1 MKFYRGRRLRQNQML
16 RDLCREIPP
25 LLREDLIM
33 PYFVVETNDVSY
45 RKEIK
50 SMPGQFQL
58 SLDEL
63 VQEVGRDVE
72 NGLVAAMLYGIPE
85 HKDDQATGAWKEDGI
100 VQQALRRLKKAFPQL
115 LVVADVCLC
124 EYMAH
129 GHCGVL
135 TPDGQVLND
144 STLPLLARTAV
155 SLAEAGADILA
166 PSDMMD
172 GRILAVRQALDGAG
186 FAYLPIMSYAAK
198 YASSF
203 YGPFRDAAESA
214 PACGDRKTYQMDP
227 GNAREAVREML
238 ADIEEGADM
247 LIVKPAASYGDIIA
261 LTRRET
267 LVPICA
273 YQVSGEYSMIMAAA
287 QNGWI
292 NGDAVIIESLMGLKR
307 AGADMII
314 TYFASKLLRE
324 GFVR

>member
-1 MKFYRGRRLRQNQML
+1 MEFYRGRRLRQSQVM
-16 RDLCREIPP
+16 RDFCRETAP
-25 LLREDLIM
+25 LLREELIM
-33 PYFVVETNDVSY
+33 PYFVAETADAGY
-45 RKEIK
+45 RKEIA

-63 VQEVGRDVE
+63 EKKVSRDVE
-72 NGLVAAMLYGIPE
+72 KGLMTAMLYGIPAG
-85 HKDDQATGAWKEDGI
+85 KDEQGTSAWKQDGI
-100 VQQALRRLKKAFPQL
+100 VQQAVRRLKKAFPGL
-115 LVVADVCLC
+115 IIVTDVCLC

-129 GHCGVL
+129 GHCGIL
-135 TPDGQVLND
+135 TGDGRVLND
-144 STLPLLARTAV
+144 ATLPLLSKTAV

-172 GRILAVRQALDGAG
+172 GRIAAIRQALDGAG
-186 FAYLPIMSYAAK
+186 FVNLPLMSYAAK

-227 GNAREAVREML
+227 GNAREALREMR
-238 ADIEEGADM
+238 ADIAEGADM

-261 LTRRET
+261 LAKRET

-287 QNGWI
+287 EKGWI
-292 NGDAVIIESLMGLKR
+292 NGEAVMLESLMGLKR
-307 AGADMII
+307 AGADILI
-314 TYFASKLLRE
+314 TYFAGKLLRE
-324 GFVR
+324 GLAR